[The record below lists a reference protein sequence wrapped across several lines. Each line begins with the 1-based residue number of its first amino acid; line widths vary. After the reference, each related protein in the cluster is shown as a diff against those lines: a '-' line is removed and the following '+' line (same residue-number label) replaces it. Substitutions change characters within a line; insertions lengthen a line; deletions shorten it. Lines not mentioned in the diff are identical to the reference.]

1 MREIFLLVAKEICKV
16 LFVSICRFIAAVT
29 ALTLNLTILSSFVFL
44 LFFCRFPFTYLGK
57 IFSLR
62 RLVTNFDVAID
73 GLIHLHSRN
82 LRFILVRIC
91 GVELSCHLPESLS
104 SARSYVMVINHRSQ
118 ADILVILATF
128 YDKIPDVKFFL
139 KSSLFWVPFLG
150 QFCYLMNYVFVK
162 RISARQVRRNPL
174 VIQNQRELI
183 RQQCRQLIKNPVTL
197 AVFAEGTR
205 FSISDHK
212 THLSGRNLA
221 HLLSPQPAGVAL
233 ALEASSPDIEDFIDV
248 TLAYDVGF
256 VSVWLLLSGQVKTI
270 EIHAELH
277 NVSTAKLV
285 GDYVNDRQYRK
296 RFTGWVRR
304 LWAKKDALLSRIYQR
319 FSSKNYL

>member
-1 MREIFLLVAKEICKV
+1 M
-16 LFVSICRFIAAVT
+16 LFVSICRFIVAAT
-29 ALTLNLTILSSFVFL
+29 ACTLNLTILSSFAFL
-44 LFFCRFPFTYLGK
+44 LFFCRFLFTYLGK
-57 IFSLR
+57 IISLR
-62 RLVTNFDVAID
+62 RLVMKFDILID

-91 GVELSCHLPESLS
+91 GVDLSCHLPESLS
-104 SARSYVMVINHRSQ
+104 SVRSYVMVINHRSHV
-118 ADILVILATF
+118 DILVILATF

-139 KSSLFWVPFLG
+139 KSSLFWVPFMG

-162 RISARQVRRNPL
+162 RISPRQVRRNPS
-174 VIQNQRELI
+174 IIKNQRELI
-183 RQQCRQLIKNPVTL
+183 RQQCQQLIKNPVTL

-205 FSISDHK
+205 FSVPDNK
-212 THLSGRNLA
+212 THLSKRNLA

-233 ALEASSPDIEDFIDV
+233 ALEASSPDIKDFIDV

-270 EIHAELH
+270 EIHAELYD
-277 NVSTAKLV
+277 VSTAKLV

-296 RFTGWVRR
+296 RFTEWVRR
-304 LWAKKDALLSRIYQR
+304 LWAKKDALLSRVFLR
-319 FSSKNYL
+319 LKSMKLN